1 MRPQGLTICSSIVY
15 DREYGSSCTG
25 QSRYRRLERRRRSS
39 SGISHGRGQCG
50 SVLEGRAIGDQLS
63 LSQDLLDK
71 LLLTG
76 ETLLAFVCRSLRG
89 LEAVRPI
96 DGRMALYVCSSITRS
111 TGVFGQTVCVS
122 GLVPC
127 CDYNTVVG

>member
-1 MRPQGLTICSSIVY
+1 MT
-15 DREYGSSCTG
+15 
-25 QSRYRRLERRRRSS
+25 S
-39 SGISHGRGQCG
+39 SGIPHGRGQCG
-50 SVLEGRAIGDQLS
+50 SVPEGRAIGDDQLS
-63 LSQDLLDK
+63 LIQDLLDK
-71 LLLTG
+71 LLLTE

-96 DGRMALYVCSSITRS
+96 DGRMALYVCSSITCT